1 MCSSVF
7 LIIISHHFSSVC
19 ILTAKAE
26 NSLKRLFQADFRNT
40 CYDNAIENSRPTG
53 RKVWSFMAKVQSVF
67 ERYEKKYLLS
77 LAQYKTLRSALEAW
91 MQPDEH
97 GLHTIS
103 NIYYDTDDYR
113 LIRASIAKPVYKE
126 KLRLR
131 SYGVPTADDT
141 VFLELKKKFDG
152 VVFKRRAAMPLSQA
166 AQYLQTGQRPR
177 DEQILRE
184 IDWFLQSYPLSPKVF
199 ICYDRIALFG
209 RNDHE
214 LRVTFDTN
222 IRCRQTMLA
231 LDKGTWGAPLLP
243 DGQVLM
249 EIKIHD
255 AMPLWMAELLSTL
268 CIYPCS
274 FSKYGNCYTKML
286 LPDILTNG
294 GMICA

>member
-1 MCSSVF
+1 M
-7 LIIISHHFSSVC
+7 
-19 ILTAKAE
+19 AKA
-26 NSLKRLFQADFRNT
+26 
-40 CYDNAIENSRPTG
+40 
-53 RKVWSFMAKVQSVF
+53 QSVF
-67 ERYEKKYLLS
+67 KRYEKKYLLS
-77 LAQYKTLRSALEAW
+77 LAQYKALRSALEAW
-91 MQPDEH
+91 MQPDEY

-113 LIRASIAKPVYKE
+113 LIRGSIAKPVYKE

-152 VVFKRRAAMPLSQA
+152 VVFKRRAAMPLWQA
-166 AQYLQTGQRPR
+166 AQYLQTGQKPR

-209 RNDHE
+209 RADHE

-231 LDKGTWGAPLLP
+231 LDKGAWGAPLLP

-249 EIKIHD
+249 EIKIHS
-255 AMPLWMAELLSTL
+255 AMPLWMAELLSVL

-286 LPDILTNG
+286 LPDILING